1 MKTLNAIGLTLIIW
15 SITNSLA
22 IKIISIIYLIVAF
35 IVELYVLGDNYEKQD

>member
-15 SITNSLA
+15 SITDSLA

-35 IVELYVLGDNYEKQD
+35 IVELYVLGDNYEKGN